1 MASPTDAFRPFRE
14 FDTLEEGFRACALE
28 GAESLPF
35 VVRGGDKT
43 WASLAAIRKQLSFEA
58 SVKGYAVN
66 GVGETVYMSGRD
78 TLTNFDDGTMVA
90 QRQRFWFWSSV
101 DGVKRQWRRASSVDG
116 VKRRAIDAVGYGSS
130 PKAHNVVDAEATRSA
145 TALLS
150 DAMASISGAST
161 VDRENWCA
169 YVVSL
174 PQHGALHCDPP
185 YGSAWQ
191 YLASGE
197 KVWFALANNTFSLQ
211 SFAGATKA
219 PDMASLS
226 LLHACYRVVIRPG
239 DFVSVPMAWAHA
251 VDTRT
256 AAIGLSGYS
265 ASTMLRPRSPE
276 AEDY

>member
-1 MASPTDAFRPFRE
+1 MGVAGG
-14 FDTLEEGFRACALE
+14 DTEAVILRGERQG
-28 GAESLPF
+28 
-35 VVRGGDKT
+35 VRGEWSGGNGLHEWPGHTHKFRRRHHGGS
-43 WASLAAIRKQLSFEA
+43 ASTFLVLE
-58 SVKGYAVN
+58 
-66 GVGETVYMSGRD
+66 
-78 TLTNFDDGTMVA
+78 
-90 QRQRFWFWSSV
+90 QRRW
-101 DGVKRQWRRASSVDG
+101 RQAPMASSV
-116 VKRRAIDAVGYGSS
+116 KRRWRAAPRHRCGGL
-130 PKAHNVVDAEATRSA
+130 RF
-145 TALLS
+145 
-150 DAMASISGAST
+150 
-161 VDRENWCA
+161 
-169 YVVSL
+169 VSL
-174 PQHGALHCDPP
+174 PQHGALHGAPP